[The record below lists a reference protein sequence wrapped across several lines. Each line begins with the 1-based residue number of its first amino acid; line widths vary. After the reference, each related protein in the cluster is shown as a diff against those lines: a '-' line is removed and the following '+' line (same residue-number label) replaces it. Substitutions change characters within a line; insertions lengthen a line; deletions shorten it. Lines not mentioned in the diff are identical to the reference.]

1 MQCLCMGSLFP
12 AHFLQG
18 YLSSPP
24 QSPTCSR
31 RVPPPP
37 CSCRE
42 SRTYYRAHLR
52 NHLRSH
58 ADESD
63 ALRIAQL
70 QERGRADAA
79 WVVKKVG
86 GGGWTLR
93 E

>member
-1 MQCLCMGSLFP
+1 MVARASPMQGLCMGCLT
-12 AHFLQG
+12 
-18 YLSSPP
+18 PP
-24 QSPTCSR
+24 N
-31 RVPPPP
+31 
-37 CSCRE
+37 SCRE

-86 GGGWTLR
+86 GCRITLR